1 MTPSVTDRNRANR
14 RKGAAWETE
23 LLAGLRT
30 AGEDAE
36 RLRLS
41 GVEDEGDLVVRELDG
56 LFTVIE
62 TKNAARFEPGPFLD
76 EAERERLNF
85 AKHRGLP
92 LDCVDAIVVAK
103 RRGKNWRKAF
113 VLTTVEAYFGLDAE

>member
-1 MTPSVTDRNRANR
+1 MTPKTTERNRANR

-23 LLAGLRT
+23 LLAGLRSV
-30 AGEDAE
+30 GEDAE
-36 RLRLS
+36 RLRLA
-41 GVEDEGDLVVRELDG
+41 GAEDEGDLVVREDDG

-62 TKNAARFEPGPFLD
+62 TKNAKLEPGPFLD

-85 AKHRGLP
+85 AKHRGIHP
-92 LDCVDAIVVAK
+92 DQVEAIVVVK
-103 RRGKNWRKAF
+103 RRGKGWRKAF

>member
-1 MTPSVTDRNRANR
+1 MTPTTTERNRANR

-23 LLAGLRT
+23 LLAGLRSV
-30 AGEDAE
+30 GEDAE
-36 RLRLS
+36 RLRLA
-41 GVEDEGDLVVRELDG
+41 GAEDEGDLVIREGDG

-62 TKNAARFEPGPFLD
+62 TKNAKLEPGPFLD

-85 AKHRGLP
+85 AKHRGIHP
-92 LDCVDAIVVAK
+92 DQVESIVVVK
-103 RRGKNWRKAF
+103 RRGKGWRKAF

>member
-1 MTPSVTDRNRANR
+1 MTPTTTERNRANR

-23 LLAGLRT
+23 LLAGLRSV
-30 AGEDAE
+30 GEDAE
-36 RLRLS
+36 RLRLA
-41 GVEDEGDLVVRELDG
+41 GAEDEGDLVVREDDG

-62 TKNAARFEPGPFLD
+62 TKNAKLEPGPFLD

-85 AKHRGLP
+85 AKHRGIHP
-92 LDCVDAIVVAK
+92 DQVEAIVVVK
-103 RRGKNWRKAF
+103 RRGKGWRKAF

>member
-1 MTPSVTDRNRANR
+1 MTSIAERNKTNR

-23 LLAGLRT
+23 LLAGLRSV
-30 AGEDAE
+30 GEDAE
-36 RLRLS
+36 RLRLT
-41 GVEDEGDLVVRELDG
+41 GAEDEGDLVIREDGG

-62 TKNAARFEPGPFLD
+62 TKNAKFTPGPFLD

-85 AKHRGLP
+85 AKHRGIEA
-92 LDCVDAIVVAK
+92 DRVETVVVVK
-103 RRGKNWRKAF
+103 RRGKGWRKAF